1 MIQSVTM
8 RENGRS
14 DVGDPAFISA
24 GPECPADE
32 NTGKDARRRKRL
44 RVSLPLH
51 VQPFDVR
58 FAELED
64 VGEVVDFSRDGIYFL
79 TCMPHYA
86 VGMRLIVKFPYGKR
100 VAASKKFLGE
110 VVRLDQR
117 ADGTLGIAVR
127 FLV

>member
-1 MIQSVTM
+1 MISSVVV
-8 RENGRS
+8 REIGRS
-14 DVGDPAFISA
+14 EVGSPAFISA
-24 GPECPADE
+24 GPETPADE
-32 NTGKDARRRKRL
+32 ISRKDARRRKRL

-64 VGEVVDFSRDGIYFL
+64 VGEVVDFSRDGLYFL
-79 TCMPHYA
+79 TCMPHYSM
-86 VGMRLIVKFPYGKR
+86 GMRLIVKFPYGR
-100 VAASKKFLGE
+100 QVAAPKKFLGE